1 MCVCVCVC
9 VCVCIFGYVLMRIED
24 DVEKYTRL
32 FALVTVQGSG
42 EKENKTLTKGKKVI
56 ME

>member
-1 MCVCVCVC
+1 
-9 VCVCIFGYVLMRIED
+9 MRIED